1 MPKSK
6 PTSRLSQ
13 LEHYFQEIT
22 IAQFRQIRELLIVN
36 DAIRKLLYAKGV
48 CSEVELAAEVLRV
61 SRLKRYQK
69 MAEAIGDVDPVFSA
83 EDILRNF
90 QGPPQ

>member
-1 MPKSK
+1 MPKPK
-6 PTSRLSQ
+6 PQARLLR
-13 LEHYFQEIT
+13 LERYVRELT
-22 IAQFRQIRELLIVN
+22 ICQFRQIRELLIMN

-61 SRLKRYQK
+61 SRLRRYQK
-69 MAEAIGDVDPVFSA
+69 MAEAVGDVDPVFST